1 MPRASWV
8 SSWTFCILIRTPVL
22 ALFNRFVKA
31 KARFAKSDA
40 RNRPAKMPHNAWRKS
55 RELVRIRG
63 VRERGA
69 YAFAPLPRSETMITL
84 LSIIALGFFLGMRH
98 ATDPDHVIA
107 VTTIVS
113 RQRSIR
119 HAALI
124 GVLWG
129 LGHTI
134 TIVVVGSAII
144 LFGLVIP
151 PRVGLTMELSVGLM
165 LILLGILNLSGMM
178 RWISEN
184 VTPLQMGQHSH
195 PHGHGD
201 YIHSHP
207 HGHVPEKHGHAEDA
221 TPVGWMDRTFGRLG
235 LYQVVRPLAVGIV
248 HGLAGSAAVALLV
261 LTAIRVPS
269 WAILYLLVFGIG
281 TVAGMMLITAAIAVP
296 FTFSEGR
303 FARLNRGLGLVS
315 GLVSLAFGLLIVYQ
329 MGFVNGLFTRNPMW
343 VPR

>member
-1 MPRASWV
+1 
-8 SSWTFCILIRTPVL
+8 
-22 ALFNRFVKA
+22 
-31 KARFAKSDA
+31 
-40 RNRPAKMPHNAWRKS
+40 
-55 RELVRIRG
+55 
-63 VRERGA
+63 
-69 YAFAPLPRSETMITL
+69 MITL
-84 LSIIALGFFLGMRH
+84 LSIVALGFFLGMRH

-134 TIVVVGSAII
+134 TILVVGSAII

-151 PRVGLTMELSVGLM
+151 PRLGLTMELSVGLM
-165 LILLGILNLSGMM
+165 LILLGILNLSGIM
-178 RWISEN
+178 RWITEN
-184 VTPLQMGQHSH
+184 LTPLQAAQHSH

-201 YIHSHP
+201 YVHNHP
-207 HGHVPEKHGHAEDA
+207 HGHSPEKHGHVEDA
-221 TPVGWMDRTFGRLG
+221 TPLGWMDRMFGKLG
-235 LYQVVRPLAVGIV
+235 LYQVIRPLAVGIV

-261 LTAIRVPS
+261 LTTIRVPS

-296 FTFSEGR
+296 FKFSSGR
-303 FARLNRGLGLVS
+303 FARVNRAMGLVS
-315 GLVSLAFGLLIVYQ
+315 GLASLAFGLFIVYQ
-329 MGFVNGLFTRNPMW
+329 MGYVNRLFTHNPIW
-343 VPR
+343 TPR